1 MELKKNVE
9 EKTEFTKEELENI
22 NRFLTQENSALKQ
35 NLEKMN
41 MNNVLQRLH
50 FLFKVIEKPELYSS
64 DFVTYVVEEIEYT
77 LYIPEE
83 KEETETDK

>member
-1 MELKKNVE
+1 
-9 EKTEFTKEELENI
+9 
-22 NRFLTQENSALKQ
+22 
-35 NLEKMN
+35 

>member
-1 MELKKNVE
+1 MELKKKVE
-9 EKTEFTKEELENI
+9 EKTEFTKEKLENI

-50 FLFKVIEKPELYSS
+50 FLFKVVEKPELYSS

>member
-1 MELKKNVE
+1 MEIKKKVE
-9 EKTEFTKEELENI
+9 EKTEFTKEELKNI

-35 NLEKMN
+35 NIEKMN

-50 FLFKVIEKPELYSS
+50 FLFKVIENPELYSS
-64 DFVTYVVEEIEYT
+64 DFVTYVVKEIEYT

-83 KEETETDK
+83 EEKEIDK

>member
-1 MELKKNVE
+1 MELKKKVE

-35 NLEKMN
+35 NIEKMN

-50 FLFKVIEKPELYSS
+50 FLFKVIENPELYSS
-64 DFVTYVVEEIEYT
+64 DFVTYVVKEIEYT

-83 KEETETDK
+83 EEKETDK

>member
-1 MELKKNVE
+1 MEIKKKVE

-50 FLFKVIEKPELYSS
+50 FLFKVVEKPELYSS

>member
-1 MELKKNVE
+1 MEIKKKVE

-35 NLEKMN
+35 NIEKMN

-50 FLFKVIEKPELYSS
+50 FLFKVIENPELYSS
-64 DFVTYVVEEIEYT
+64 DFVTYVVKEIEYT

-83 KEETETDK
+83 EEKEIDK

>member
-1 MELKKNVE
+1 MELKKKVE

-50 FLFKVIEKPELYSS
+50 FLFKVVEKPELYSS